1 MWITVVFVA
10 FFCFWLTWLF
20 ARSQYFYLHSF
31 FLIPCYPVIF
41 FIDHNAHYVFEGL
54 QSDSLN
60 YVVKLLPLYLNSF
73 YLLLRF
79 RQKRY
84 KTLLLMPLIVNGYLA
99 YSLLTAAIFSFV
111 HASWL
116 PLFYASYS
124 IPLFALFFN
133 SRNLAEE
140 VDAKRGSRDG
150 DTKLLEAYFA
160 VFVFVYA
167 ASLAYS
173 ISTGIT
179 KSLLDSR
186 SVGSVFASTSTL
198 IYCTLYAPLLVTLS
212 NRKWPHVITLII
224 GVVALSKTVLLMVP
238 GYLIVLFGRMK
249 ARFGTIVL
257 YAALVIILCIFTLP
271 FVPDSLLKMWEVKF
285 ALDDNQTFFEKAYL
299 TRTEIYSDVFSVI
312 MEHPLGIGIGNFER
326 HTDTGYRDSHNFILN
341 TIAESGWIV
350 GVAFCGVFLVGFV
363 RTAIQIK
370 KGHFEFQHFSFLG
383 IFLIYI
389 AAGGVLLTTGT
400 SDFSTIYYTPF
411 YGVAILQFLNLLDRT
426 TQR

>member
-1 MWITVVFVA
+1 MWVTVVAVA
-10 FFCFWLTWLF
+10 VFCFWLTWLF

-31 FLIPCYPVIF
+31 FLIPIYPVIF
-41 FIDHNAHYVFEGL
+41 FIDHNAHYVFENL

-79 RQKRY
+79 RQKRS
-84 KTLLLMPLIVNGYLA
+84 KTLRLMPLLVNGYLA
-99 YSLLTAAIFSFV
+99 YSLLAAAIFSFV

-133 SRNLAEE
+133 SRNFAEE

-160 VFVFVYA
+160 AFVFVYA

-173 ISTGIT
+173 INASIT

-186 SVGSVFASTSTL
+186 SVGSVFASTSAL
-198 IYCTLYAPLLVTLS
+198 IYCTLYAPLLAALS
-212 NRKWPHVITLII
+212 NRKWPHVTTLII
-224 GVVALSKTVLLMVP
+224 GVMALSKTVLLMVP
-238 GYLIVLFGRMK
+238 GYLIALLRQRK
-249 ARFGTIVL
+249 ERFGTVVL
-257 YAALVIILCIFTLP
+257 YVACVSILCIHIVPL
-271 FVPDSLLKMWEVKF
+271 VPDSLLTNWETKF
-285 ALDDNQTFFEKAYL
+285 ALDDRETFFEKAYL
-299 TRTEIYSDVFSVI
+299 TRTEIYSDTFSVI
-312 MEHPLGIGIGNFER
+312 MKHPLGTGIGNFER
-326 HTDTGYRDSHNFILN
+326 HTDTGYRDSHNFIFN
-341 TIAESGWIV
+341 TIAESGWFFGI
-350 GVAFCGVFLVGFV
+350 ALCGVFFAGFV

-370 KGHFEFQHFSFLG
+370 KGHFEFQHMSFLG

-400 SDFSTIYYTPF
+400 SEFSTIYYTPF